1 MNVVSEIHAVNLGI
15 VIGGV
20 QHRCGF
26 VGNFLFQINN
36 FDAVIRIPINF
47 GDGHAVMERIYPAG
61 RIVNGNLN
69 DGMGSAVINGMAFNI
84 FQHPFHQAGTPV
96 GGVNQNSFIKNQI
109 FVFDFRLKFGH
120 VSGFTVERQAVDGL
134 GNQSVAVKD
143 AQHV

>member
-1 MNVVSEIHAVNLGI
+1 MKQGGNLGVNVVSEIHAVNLGI

-61 RIVNGNLN
+61 RVVNGNLN

-96 GGVNQNSFIKNQI
+96 GGVNQNSFIKNQKYARI
-109 FVFDFRLKFGH
+109 
-120 VSGFTVERQAVDGL
+120 
-134 GNQSVAVKD
+134 
-143 AQHV
+143 